1 MKSLNLSIALASS
14 MLVAACGGG
23 GGDSAATPAPSTSAE
38 GVYGGAL
45 SGSTSSAFNLLV
57 LENGEF
63 WSLYGV
69 QTSTVFGVAGFAQGT
84 GTSTN
89 SSFSSSNAKDFGF
102 APALAGSLTA
112 TYNAIAK
119 TITGTVT
126 AGTGTVGFSGGPIA
140 GSLYN
145 YDTAASLTTIAGAWT
160 TTSITGETVAI
171 NVAAN
176 GAYTAAGSSGCTFSG
191 TVTPRA
197 SGKNVFNVSLT
208 FGAAPCALSG
218 QSGTGIAIAYPLTGG
233 LTQLLIAATDSTRTY
248 GAGVFGT
255 R

>member
-1 MKSLNLSIALASS
+1 MKFLNLSIALASS
-14 MLVAACGGG
+14 ILVTACGGG
-23 GGDSAATPAPSTSAE
+23 GGSSPAPGPSAE

-45 SGSTSSAFNLLV
+45 TGSTSNTAFNLLV

-63 WSLYGV
+63 WTLYGV
-69 QTSTVFGVAGFAQGT
+69 QTATVFGVTGFAQGT
-84 GTSTN
+84 GTSAN
-89 SSFSSSNAKDFGF
+89 GSFSSSNAKDFGY

-112 TYNAIAK
+112 TYNATAK
-119 TITGTVT
+119 TITGTAT
-126 AGTGTVGFSGGPIA
+126 AGTGTVGFSGGPIT

-145 YDTAASLTTIAGAWT
+145 YDTAASLTTITGAWT
-160 TTSITGETVAI
+160 TTSLTGETVAL

-176 GAYTAAGSSGCTFSG
+176 GTYTAAGSSGCNFSG

-208 FGAAPCALSG
+208 FGAAPCALAG
-218 QSGTGIAIAYPLTGG
+218 QNGTGIAIAYPLTGG

-248 GAGVFGT
+248 GAGVVGT